1 MADRPLSQLVAAN
14 VLADPDLLYLARGTT
29 PLKLPA
35 ATAATFFTEKAT
47 ATLDAAKRLVPAQPA
62 ANVRSSVFLRGDGVW
77 ATPPASPSGPGGG
90 VAPTAANLSAILSQ
104 APPDGIAGI
113 AYSWLPKIPQDGVT
127 GLPDSLNTLTGGVAA
142 NLDSIN
148 ALMNNAR
155 ATLTQ
160 AERDWR
166 AGLVESHIPGAI
178 VYQPPYLDLVRW
190 HPATAGNAGL
200 SLDVTGKSVA
210 NFGGRRGITGL
221 GQQDDKVVFVKLDS
235 YPTSGHFGYIRPPS
249 GGGQVFLGVDANNN
263 NAYQIYDPDELS
275 PAVRT
280 LSDASAATIS
290 WVAGDVFGFSAQ
302 AYGSTLTIVPVVF
315 RAGGGKVQA
324 NDVAFNSANAVTH
337 YDASS
342 FIIQNGSSVGDVW
355 VARHSGL
362 GIRHSDIAHADFSD
376 IAGTPG
382 LGLRRE
388 GEGSDV
394 LTQTRVVNYSAGLQS
409 QGESVARVVDI
420 EQWARADDVSP
431 IPMAKLIN
439 AGASVT
445 YPIEAYV
452 RVAHGANVSSLS
464 LTSGGVWSD
473 SAQKFTTKPAA
484 SSGAVFDQSDL
495 PADAT
500 SSGTYDYIRFRR
512 IHREGESAVPGNA
525 WFRLGKL
532 DDDSAGSTGS
542 VAAATTAAL
551 GTVFLANALSD
562 VRSSAVPTAAQVTAA
577 LAGKA
582 ATAHSHT
589 IANVDG
595 LQNALDARVLT
606 SVYTSGQAAKQ
617 DKLPDG
623 TDEQVLTWSGGAW
636 TAADAAGGGI
646 AISNR
651 IDVAA
656 NLRAGTGVIV
666 DGTPVAPI
674 YDFDLTNA
682 VMLLARVTGIGG
694 QFRYGAIAAQRTSD
708 GEWVELAND
717 LNNNIA
723 VRDDG
728 FTLSYNPAYENFYAV
743 MKTGGQEASPR
754 FTALDDTP
762 DALGTAGQLVA
773 VNAGRNGLTF
783 IDQPSG
789 GADGVALI
797 YADAPIPDG
806 GILGVVAWADIPQ
819 GGKLVAEG
827 RAIAFT
833 GRLNG
838 GVVDLASPTLEQ
850 IRAANSGTSR
860 AGQYSLYENPSQTN
874 PDCFCVRE
882 KPGVAGQLQ
891 FSAQNAGGSATVNQM
906 RLDTMR
912 FLASAAG
919 EAVATDKQATDNA
932 AAAAAAQAK
941 ADEAAAAAAAA
952 GGITE
957 DDVLA
962 FNDGSSATERGNRR
976 SFQLPADY
984 TDYVN
989 VVLAVGKDT
998 DPANRYS
1005 TRVIP
1010 VSDLK
1015 QNVTGIRWY
1024 GAVNAGT
1031 WTLATRTFITGSTTD
1046 FFRSIKLQK

>member
-1 MADRPLSQLVAAN
+1 MADRKLAQLVVAN

-47 ATLDAAKRLVPAQPA
+47 ATLDAAKRLVPAQLA

-77 ATPPASPSGPGGG
+77 ATPTASPSGPGGG

-235 YPTSGHFGYIRPPS
+235 YPTAGHFGYIRPPS

-302 AYGSTLTIVPVVF
+302 AYGSTLTIVPVIF
-315 RAGGGKVQA
+315 RTGGGKVQA

-606 SVYTSGQAAKQ
+606 SVYTPGLAAKQ

-623 TDEQVLTWSGGAW
+623 TDEQVLTWIDGAW
-636 TAADAAGGGI
+636 GAADAPAGGGSSKHPSFI
-646 AISNR
+646 RAGWFGGGRVNVPAANNIQYATPIGVERTGVGGGAKAVVASGGSLGEGVSFTEANGYKATVGR
-651 IDVAA
+651 GFSLGFDDSTDDIIDFTTIGYQIDVDRGLLPT
-656 NLRAGTGVIV
+656 NDIV
-666 DGTPVAPI
+666 SV
-674 YDFDLTNA
+674 YF
-682 VMLLARVTGIGG
+682 
-694 QFRYGAIAAQRTSD
+694 GA
-708 GEWVELAND
+708 
-717 LNNNIA
+717 
-723 VRDDG
+723 
-728 FTLSYNPAYENFYAV
+728 
-743 MKTGGQEASPR
+743 
-754 FTALDDTP
+754 
-762 DALGTAGQLVA
+762 DALP
-773 VNAGRNGLTF
+773 AGRGSIPNAADAGLLISFVQGRYLQIQRMDNRQWLTAAGAWISTF
-783 IDQPSG
+783 ATIAKDL
-789 GADGVALI
+789 GADGVITGEFVLEVGYSKGMLI
-797 YADAPIPDG
+797 VRAGDTEIYNERLPSAPDLDG
-806 GILGVVAWADIPQ
+806 NQFGILADYESVIDPAPAGSYIGIQ
-819 GGKLVAEG
+819 GF
-827 RAIAFT
+827 AIHDLTPEVIDPHSHAASGGGYNIT
-833 GRLNG
+833 ELYNSANPTSGAALTASVRGHKWVNVEMRLGSASGQRIANRFRG
-838 GVVDLASPTLEQ
+838 GLIDQIISASGG
-850 IRAANSGTSR
+850 AANSLRVGGASYIRFSSDTAARAVTS
-860 AGQYSLYENPSQTN
+860 AGVDANSVITN
-874 PDCFCVRE
+874 
-882 KPGVAGQLQ
+882 
-891 FSAQNAGGSATVNQM
+891 
-906 RLDTMR
+906 
-912 FLASAAG
+912 
-919 EAVATDKQATDNA
+919 
-932 AAAAAAQAK
+932 
-941 ADEAAAAAAAA
+941 
-952 GGITE
+952 ITAE
-957 DDVLA
+957 D
-962 FNDGSSATERGNRR
+962 
-976 SFQLPADY
+976 
-984 TDYVN
+984 
-989 VVLAVGKDT
+989 
-998 DPANRYS
+998 
-1005 TRVIP
+1005 
-1010 VSDLK
+1010 
-1015 QNVTGIRWY
+1015 
-1024 GAVNAGT
+1024 
-1031 WTLATRTFITGSTTD
+1031 
-1046 FFRSIKLQK
+1046 